1 MRFTVLGLAIFY
13 MMHSSHAAQAETSLL
28 ETIQLAQQEN
38 SDEVISRKEI
48 QTANTLGDALKH
60 LSGVQSSAFGP
71 HAGAP
76 VIRSLS
82 GHRVGVME
90 NGLSIQGLNAISGDI
105 AIPFDSLFSQAVT
118 VNKWSDAVRYG
129 GQAIGG
135 SVNIDDGLI
144 PREIAEKSHDM
155 EVVLRKGF
163 NHFDAKGMRIQL
175 NNQNNLA
182 ATLQFSQQEIDSYD
196 IPGSSKAAVCETQVF
211 GENGGVNSNLASQCQ
226 KDTRIEKVFNTR
238 YLPYLNN
245 YVLEHIQ
252 QDPSNFSDYYDSQES
267 AKYTDKPVSSW
278 YVNGKYVDYVNT
290 PNPDYV
296 AGESKEAIQKINQD
310 VTPNYYKKLANTASE
325 QDHYAIG
332 ATYFMPQGY
341 IGFSADHKTH
351 QYGVPGFSLENKS
364 FQKSYLDSLP
374 VSVQT
379 QQNRFV
385 LDALWKPEFALQ
397 QVQFKAAQIN
407 NRSGE
412 FIGAK
417 NANQYRFTTQQAEIT
432 AKHQPFKLN
441 KSYQLT
447 GEIGAIL
454 SNRSVSG
461 QGNLKYLPD
470 VKSHTTAFFIQEKLD
485 FDRIYLD
492 AGYRTEQVKHE
503 VQAQNFKLS
512 RNAVNTVLQDQN
524 FDLNSFSLG
533 TGMYVT
539 NFLELKAKYTESE
552 RTPEINELYSSNPH
566 Y

>member
-1 MRFTVLGLAIFY
+1 
-13 MMHSSHAAQAETSLL
+13 
-28 ETIQLAQQEN
+28 
-38 SDEVISRKEI
+38 
-48 QTANTLGDALKH
+48 
-60 LSGVQSSAFGP
+60 
-71 HAGAP
+71 
-76 VIRSLS
+76 
-82 GHRVGVME
+82 
-90 NGLSIQGLNAISGDI
+90 
-105 AIPFDSLFSQAVT
+105 
-118 VNKWSDAVRYG
+118 
-129 GQAIGG
+129 
-135 SVNIDDGLI
+135 
-144 PREIAEKSHDM
+144 
-155 EVVLRKGF
+155 
-163 NHFDAKGMRIQL
+163 
-175 NNQNNLA
+175 
-182 ATLQFSQQEIDSYD
+182 
-196 IPGSSKAAVCETQVF
+196 
-211 GENGGVNSNLASQCQ
+211 
-226 KDTRIEKVFNTR
+226 
-238 YLPYLNN
+238 
-245 YVLEHIQ
+245 
-252 QDPSNFSDYYDSQES
+252 
-267 AKYTDKPVSSW
+267 
-278 YVNGKYVDYVNT
+278 
-290 PNPDYV
+290 
-296 AGESKEAIQKINQD
+296 
-310 VTPNYYKKLANTASE
+310 
-325 QDHYAIG
+325 
-332 ATYFMPQGY
+332 MPQGY

-552 RTPEINELYSSNPH
+552 RAPEINELYSSNPH
-566 Y
+566 YSVMAQAEGDQNLKTEKLKGTELTAILLNDQTRLSEMAP